1 MDFPSPRNLHH
12 ISSRGLFQIVE
23 VIPYLRIDANPYK
36 EENLFTLFLM
46 QGIIRKQHYLTTHH
60 SPYQRTP
67 REPLYKVH
75 LKYFYMPNINC
86 MLLQA
91 QLAQLSSA
99 HWSWFMKAIL
109 GMIFSFLNI
118 SCYIYSV
125 KTVRHLVKVFACC
138 LWTTKRK

>member
-60 SPYQRTP
+60 SPLTLSKDP
-67 REPLYKVH
+67 SWTA
-75 LKYFYMPNINC
+75 
-86 MLLQA
+86 LQGP
-91 QLAQLSSA
+91 S
-99 HWSWFMKAIL
+99 
-109 GMIFSFLNI
+109 
-118 SCYIYSV
+118 
-125 KTVRHLVKVFACC
+125 
-138 LWTTKRK
+138 